1 MIGLYRTKTA
11 RRFFHKHFNIPQDA
25 TVLRIEKDNI
35 HFTHDFETFKCRA
48 WQVKIADFPVMQRL
62 RALATLPLALV
73 TKGFAFLLLTD
84 NTATNNKD
92 DAICL
97 DLPTN
102 NFGTS
107 DTVGYVASQI
117 NNENWRFLLHFTLP
131 SGTGTIS
138 AITLNLYTQSGCTG
152 TNTGLSIEVHELT
165 RTNWTEAGVT
175 WNKYDGT
182 NNWTTAGGD
191 YSATVVD
198 SLAHSNTV
206 GQWRVWDMIGAN
218 ATNPISGLTWGS
230 QLHLLLRFSTENNNP
245 NQAENYNTKESA
257 SNKPYIEITYTAGGG
272 STFVPRISFFM

>member
-1 MIGLYRTKTA
+1 MNLLFRTKVA
-11 RRFFHKHFNIPQDA
+11 KRFFNRYFNIPLDSA
-25 TVLRIEKDNI
+25 VVSIGKDNI
-35 HFTHDFETFKCRA
+35 HFTKDYRTFTCRA
-48 WQVKIADFPVMQRL
+48 WQIPITQFPIFKKIQTIAI
-62 RALATLPLALV
+62 LPFAFLS
-73 TKGFAFLLLTD
+73 KGFAFLLLTD

-97 DLPTN
+97 ALPTN

-138 AITLNLYTQSGCTG
+138 SITLNLYTQSGCTG
-152 TNTGLSIEVHELT
+152 TNTGLSVEVHELT
-165 RTNWTEAGVT
+165 RTNWTENGAT

-191 YSATVVD
+191 YSTTVVD

-257 SNKPYIEITYTAGGG
+257 SNKPYVEVTYTTG
-272 STFVPRISFFM
+272 SSTSIKTFNGMTW